1 MKSLSAFYV
10 IAILGIAIPDLRAQF
25 PNFAVADKVLGASD
39 FNTVGAEAD
48 SASGLS
54 FPSGLVIDPAS
65 GKLFVTSGGQHR
77 ILRFA
82 DPSSLSNGA
91 NAEAVFG
98 QGDFSGNL
106 GGTTAAKFN
115 SPIGLHIDGSGRLWV
130 ADYQNHRV
138 LMFEGAADL
147 DSGATADLVLGQPD
161 FTTATEGT
169 SSTTMRAPLGVFV
182 DVDENLWVAD
192 FGNHRVLKFADVS
205 SLVSGAAATTLLG
218 QPDFT
223 THTAGTSGVK
233 MAGPSGVAV
242 DEAGRLWVADQTNR
256 RILRF
261 DAAATLG
268 DGAAADG
275 VLGQP
280 DLTTKNT
287 GISAQEFDRPTG
299 PAFDAEGTLYLTDF
313 FNNRVLYF
321 KTPETKANG
330 AAADGIIGQTD
341 FVSNT
346 VGTSNRRLQTPY
358 SGLVFDSAD
367 ALWLSDSGN
376 NRVLRFSPDRS
387 ASPPTLKGKVP
398 KKTTDRKL
406 TIKGRASDTGG
417 IVEIRYRIGKGAYR
431 IALGTTSWKFSAKLK
446 PGKNKI
452 EIVVVDSVGNVSP
465 PKRVKVKRI

>member
-1 MKSLSAFYV
+1 MKPPFAFYV
-10 IAILGIAIPDLRAQF
+10 IAVLGLAIPDLRAQF
-25 PNFAVADKVLGASD
+25 PNFAAADKILGAPNFTTLGS
-39 FNTVGAEAD
+39 AED
-48 SASGLS
+48 SAAGLS

-98 QGDFSGNL
+98 QTDFSGNL

-169 SSTTMRAPLGVFV
+169 SVTAMRAPVGVFV
-182 DVDENLWVAD
+182 DAGDNLWVAD

-205 SLVSGAAATTLLG
+205 SLANGAAATTVLG

-223 THTAGTSGVK
+223 THTSGTSGVK

-242 DEAGRLWVADQTNR
+242 DAAGRLWVADQTNR

-261 DAAATLG
+261 DDAATLG
-268 DGAAADG
+268 NGAAADG

-280 DLTTKNT
+280 DFTSKNI

-299 PAFDAEGTLYLTDF
+299 PVFDAEGTLYLADF

-321 KTPETKANG
+321 KTPDAKANG
-330 AAADGIIGQTD
+330 AAADGIIGQPD

-346 VGTSNRRLQTPY
+346 AGTTNRRLRTPY
-358 SGLVFDSAD
+358 SGLAFDAAD
-367 ALWLSDSGN
+367 ALWLSDSDN

-398 KKTTDRKL
+398 KKTTKRKL
-406 TIKGRASDTGG
+406 TIQGRASDSGG
-417 IVEIRYRIGKGAYR
+417 IVEIRYRIGIGAYK
-431 IALGTTSWKFSAKLK
+431 IASGTTAWELSIKLK
-446 PGKNKI
+446 PGKNTI
-452 EIVVVDSVGNVSP
+452 EIVAVDSFGNVSP
-465 PKRVKVKRI
+465 PKTVKVKR

>member
-1 MKSLSAFYV
+1 MKPLSALCV
-10 IAILGIAIPDLRAQF
+10 IAILGLAIPDLRAQF
-25 PNFAVADKVLGASD
+25 PNFAVADKVLGAAD
-39 FNTVGAEAD
+39 FTTVGTAAD

-65 GKLFVTSGGQHR
+65 GKLFVSSGGQHR

-98 QGDFSGNL
+98 QEDFSGNV
-106 GGTTAAKFN
+106 GGTAAAKLN

-147 DSGATADLVLGQPD
+147 DSGAAADLVLGQSD
-161 FTTATEGT
+161 FTTAIEGT
-169 SSTTMRAPLGVFV
+169 SATAMRTPVGVFV
-182 DVDENLWVAD
+182 DAEENLWVAD
-192 FGNHRVLKFADVS
+192 FGNHRVLKFADIS
-205 SLVSGAAATTLLG
+205 SLTNGAAATTVLG
-218 QPDFT
+218 QPDFAIR
-223 THTAGTSGVK
+223 TAGTSAVK

-242 DEAGRLWVADQTNR
+242 DAAGRLWVADQTNR
-256 RILRF
+256 RVLRF
-261 DAAATLG
+261 DAAASLA

-280 DLTTKNT
+280 DFTAKNT

-299 PAFDAEGTLYLTDF
+299 PVFDAEGTLYLTDF

-321 KTPETKANG
+321 RTPETKPNG

-341 FVSNT
+341 FLSNT
-346 VGTSNRRLQTPY
+346 AGTTNRRLRTPY
-358 SGLVFDSAD
+358 SGLAFDAAD
-367 ALWLSDSGN
+367 ALWLSDSEN

-387 ASPPTLKGKVP
+387 ASPATVKGKVP

-406 TIKGRASDTGG
+406 TLRGRASDTGG
-417 IVEIRYRIGKGAYR
+417 IAEIRYRIGKGAYR
-431 IALGTTSWKFSAKLK
+431 IASGTTDWEFVAKLQR
-446 PGKNKI
+446 GKNKI

-465 PKRVKVKRI
+465 PKLVRVKRI